1 MLKVKVIDTWP
12 QCSQSYRS
20 KRKCNPTL
28 TFNVHMSY
36 IYPNLNLDV
45 CIGIK
50 TLTLTYI
57 WCCRVHMRRLLY
69 SRIAIALLQPRHVQL
84 GQYGTVSGL
93 AYVNHSKHWQ
103 THSTHLLDEHCWD
116 VSQQPIV
123 FRISTQQPIAFR
135 FLQCWRYCRLQITY
149 GNDTM
154 YGNSPFGTFTSD
166 PFPDI
171 QPVRSP
177 YINDYVV
184 NVVVQMTMGNV
195 TTTGGTLVI
204 CSLTLITNRLDKL
217 GPFGSYPCPYADTLT
232 YSFMLPNGL
241 LYVQSQNNNDSAN
254 MITFQQLCSS
264 YYSKFCSVT
273 VLVNL

>member
-1 MLKVKVIDTWP
+1 
-12 QCSQSYRS
+12 
-20 KRKCNPTL
+20 
-28 TFNVHMSY
+28 
-36 IYPNLNLDV
+36 
-45 CIGIK
+45 
-50 TLTLTYI
+50 
-57 WCCRVHMRRLLY
+57 
-69 SRIAIALLQPRHVQL
+69 
-84 GQYGTVSGL
+84 
-93 AYVNHSKHWQ
+93 
-103 THSTHLLDEHCWD
+103 
-116 VSQQPIV
+116 
-123 FRISTQQPIAFR
+123 
-135 FLQCWRYCRLQITY
+135 
-149 GNDTM
+149 M

-195 TTTGGTLVI
+195 TTTEGALVI

-264 YYSKFCSVT
+264 YYSKFRSVT
-273 VLVNL
+273 FLVNLFNLGRCKETFSFCSQTRHTVASHTVNTMAVASTIFLATPTAVCAPRVGLAKTALVSLISFLILFRILKFFTF